1 MPVHIERLSSEVSLN
16 QGTLGLTPQQLD
28 QLVALV
34 ISKLE
39 DRARESQ
46 RMRGATQIKQSAVPG
61 GALGGAPGR

>member
-46 RMRGATQIKQSAVPG
+46 RMRGATQIKQSAIP
-61 GALGGAPGR
+61 GGAPGR